1 MNLDKLQESA
11 GAAAGAHEGMRKA
24 YAEERDAQAR
34 ALHSLVEAVRP
45 ALPALVSPM
54 KIDIVG
60 CEVVSGSYY
69 RLGPPKQQGDR
80 WVPSLYLD
88 AHGTLWWSNP
98 EGKRWEQV
106 TPDEAAQAA
115 VWPIEGWVGQ
125 LALSCEAA
133 AKGRAVKG
141 KEAAE
146 RRASKLW
153 ALHVLLEK

>member
-1 MNLDKLQESA
+1 MSKLKESA
-11 GAAAGAHEGMRKA
+11 DAAAGAHEGMRKA

-34 ALHSLVEAVRP
+34 ALHALVEAVRP

-54 KIDIVG
+54 VID
-60 CEVVSGSYY
+60 VVDHAPVHGSFY
-69 RLGPPKQQGDR
+69 RLGARKGEVER
-80 WVPSLYLD
+80 ALYLD
-88 AHGTLWWSNP
+88 AQGTLWWFGA
-98 EGKRWEQV
+98 EGAKRWQEV

-115 VWPIEGWVGQ
+115 VWPVEGWVGQ
-125 LALSCEAA
+125 LALSCDAA

>member
-1 MNLDKLQESA
+1 MKTDKLEQASGE
-11 GAAAGAHEGMRKA
+11 AARAHEGMRKA

-34 ALHSLVEAVRP
+34 ALHALVEAVRL

-54 KIDIVG
+54 VID
-60 CEVVSGSYY
+60 VVDHVPVNGSFY
-69 RLGPPKQQGDR
+69 RLGARKGEVER
-80 WVPSLYLD
+80 ALYLD
-88 AHGTLWWSNP
+88 AQGTLWWFGT
-98 EGKRWEQV
+98 EDAKRWQPV
-106 TPDEAAQAA
+106 TPSEAARAA

-125 LALSCEAA
+125 LALSCDAVG
-133 AKGRAVKG
+133 KGRATKG